1 MLYDKEIIYVLIE
14 AGSEGLSAKKISRHV
29 HNSRNTL
36 FNPISFNDVYRE
48 VKSYL
53 RTNSRTELS
62 IIKKIG
68 KGLYCI
74 NNNVNDSRQ
83 LLFEF
88 KDAITS
94 ESKSNGDELLLKLF

>member
-1 MLYDKEIIYVLIE
+1 MEITRIKE
-14 AGSEGLSAKKISRHV
+14 KKSLHTFKD
-29 HNSRNTL
+29 ST
-36 FNPISFNDVYRE
+36 VYRE

-62 IIKKIG
+62 IIKKVG

-94 ESKSNGDELLLKLF
+94 ESKSKGDELLLKLF